1 MWPTILIYNTA
12 VQILRTFHF
21 SFLLLRHATPSY
33 SFNWYF
39 LFSLHFIGCAWT
51 LTENYQSTFSHFN
64 NRNAKMRLCSSTD
77 YLEYQQKIKNVFRY
91 ENKVFVAH
99 SLAFSSNKRKGNSLK
114 RHLKKKLK
122 KVKWKTSKEVV
133 AI

>member
-1 MWPTILIYNTA
+1 
-12 VQILRTFHF
+12 
-21 SFLLLRHATPSY
+21 
-33 SFNWYF
+33 
-39 LFSLHFIGCAWT
+39 
-51 LTENYQSTFSHFN
+51 
-64 NRNAKMRLCSSTD
+64 MRLCSSTD